1 METNRTWNK
10 PGPVAAAVLLLCLFA
25 AGPALADGFLENSS
39 VGLRLGHFEPINA
52 SDSYDAVY
60 GSGALLYG
68 LLWDWQVRD
77 AWVIEGEYHHFDKSG
92 ERVNLAGDTWV
103 GNGIGEDLTYDAFLA
118 TAKYHFRRDAGTR
131 PFLGA
136 GLGFYLID
144 VSSAVGG
151 DSFNNLGYHF
161 TAGAL
166 FMAEKKFNITAE
178 VRWSLI
184 PGVLGD
190 NPNSVSA
197 YYGESD
203 AGGLAIAVGLLYNF
217 DN

>member
-1 METNRTWNK
+1 MKTKRTWIK
-10 PGPVAAAVLLLCLFA
+10 PGPAAVAVLLLCLA
-25 AGPALADGFLENSS
+25 TAGPVKADGFLDDSA
-39 VGLRLGHFEPINA
+39 VGLRLGYFEPINA

-60 GSGALLYG
+60 GSGDLLYG
-68 LLWDWQVRD
+68 LLWDYQLTD
-77 AWVIEGEYHHFDKSG
+77 ALVIEGEYHHFAKSG

-103 GNGIGEDLTYDAFLA
+103 GNGIDEDLTYDSFLA
-118 TAKYHFRRDAGTR
+118 TAKYHFRRDSGLR
-131 PFLGA
+131 PFVGG

-151 DSFNNLGYHF
+151 DSFNKPGYHV

-166 FMAEKKFNITAE
+166 FRAEAKFRVTAE
-178 VRWSLI
+178 VRYSLI

-197 YYGESD
+197 YYGDSD
-203 AGGLAIAVGLLYNF
+203 AGGLALAVGLLYSF
-217 DN
+217 GH